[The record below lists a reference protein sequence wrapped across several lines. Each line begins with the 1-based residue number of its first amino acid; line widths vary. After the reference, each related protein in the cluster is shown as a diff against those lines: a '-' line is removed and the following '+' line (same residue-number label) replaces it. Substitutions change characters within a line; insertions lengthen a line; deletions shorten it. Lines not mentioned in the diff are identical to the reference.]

1 MRKKTFTNKNKKK
14 GGAAFI
20 SNIIGDKTGYF
31 IPENIPIEVEKGN
44 KEAILNKYRLKK
56 EDAEKEYLKIKEL
69 KDDLEKKDTE
79 IAERNLKFLTTIVGP
94 FLSKLIN
101 YIGIIANFLY
111 KLGLKFAKLVY
122 QLFIEFKNLLWSL
135 KTIISDLIHSRG
147 IVILVVIIVIIV
159 IVLVS
164 LLFSG
169 KLGQSNPIFK
179 NATDKVISFKEN
191 NAPESPYGILSRQI
205 QQIFPIPDEYLQ
217 QFNGFKNSFSKFFGK
232 DNIKDDI
239 DSEDRKTITTGRY
252 DGILHVKKDNDSSD
266 NYIYSIVKPKAVLV
280 SINMNNYKNTE
291 DRKSVV

>member
-101 YIGIIANFLY
+101 YI
-111 KLGLKFAKLVY
+111 
-122 QLFIEFKNLLWSL
+122 
-135 KTIISDLIHSRG
+135 
-147 IVILVVIIVIIV
+147 
-159 IVLVS
+159 
-164 LLFSG
+164 
-169 KLGQSNPIFK
+169 
-179 NATDKVISFKEN
+179 
-191 NAPESPYGILSRQI
+191 
-205 QQIFPIPDEYLQ
+205 
-217 QFNGFKNSFSKFFGK
+217 
-232 DNIKDDI
+232 
-239 DSEDRKTITTGRY
+239 
-252 DGILHVKKDNDSSD
+252 
-266 NYIYSIVKPKAVLV
+266 
-280 SINMNNYKNTE
+280 
-291 DRKSVV
+291 